1 MERVGKG
8 MGERRNKGARGRREA
23 RDQLRERR
31 GQADPFIEPG
41 LPGYS

>member
-1 MERVGKG
+1 ME
-8 MGERRNKGARGRREA
+8 MGGEKRGEGNKGARGRREA